1 MARSNARLEA
11 ARNAY
16 REALEAARASPTPE
30 AWARLL
36 AAGKDLSA
44 AEEPKKRPRRARRG
58 SKLAEGGGLLE
69 GPGFNENAGMNESS
83 PDLESTLD

>member
-1 MARSNARLEA
+1 MARSSSRLEA

-16 REALEAARASPTPE
+16 REALEAARASPSPE

-44 AEEPKKRPRRARRG
+44 AQEPRRTSGRR
-58 SKLAEGGGLLE
+58 SRRVTTPEPTLE
-69 GPGFNENAGMNESS
+69 SA
-83 PDLESTLD
+83 PDLEGTLE

>member
-16 REALEAARASPTPE
+16 REALEAARANPTPE
-30 AWARLL
+30 AWTRLL

-44 AEEPKKRPRRARRG
+44 AHEPRNTSRRSRRG
-58 SKLAEGGGLLE
+58 TAPREPAGSLSEGSLNLD
-69 GPGFNENAGMNESS
+69 P
-83 PDLESTLD
+83 STFD